1 MSILALASRVSHSN
15 PNCRVS
21 PSSPAHIDNCFPKWV
36 CSQCERKTVWITS
49 SEMDLQRVACLRPL
63 CYKIPTKVSQ
73 FSVLTVPFPRAGCE
87 CSAFEI
93 AMDWHLAAALWG
105 KQPFR
110 RGTSWGEGW
119 GRNVDLLRN
128 PHPPA
133 YLKKVLH
140 SLFPGFLKVCT
151 FWNSDF
157 RWPALET

>member
-1 MSILALASRVSHSN
+1 MSILALASRVSRSN

-36 CSQCERKTVWITS
+36 CSQCEGKTVWITS
-49 SEMDLQRVACLRPL
+49 SDMDLQRVACLRPL

-87 CSAFEI
+87 CPAFEI
-93 AMDWHLAAALWG
+93 AMDWHLAAALGG

-110 RGTSWGEGW
+110 QGTSWGEGW

-128 PHPPA
+128 PHSPA
-133 YLKKVLH
+133 YLKKKSFILSFQASSKCAH
-140 SLFPGFLKVCT
+140 FEIQI
-151 FWNSDF
+151 SDGL
-157 RWPALET
+157 R